1 MSIWFK
7 SYSIKDL
14 NDLNKN
20 TMGENL
26 GIEFLEITND
36 TVVARMPVDSRTVQP
51 FRILHG
57 GASAALAE
65 TLGSVASMMYIDVEK
80 NIPVGLELNINHLRS
95 ETGGFVTG
103 YCKPVHVGRSTHV
116 WGIEIKNEAGKLV
129 AISRLTT
136 MVLERK

>member
-7 SYSIKDL
+7 QYELKDL

-20 TMGENL
+20 TLNENL
-26 GIEFLEITND
+26 GIEFIELTED
-36 TVVARMPVDSRTVQP
+36 TVVAKMPVDSRTVQP

-65 TLGSVASMMYIDVEK
+65 TLGSVAAMMCLNVEK
-80 NIPVGLELNINHLRS
+80 QVPVGLELNINHIKS
-95 ETGGFVTG
+95 ETSGFVIGT
-103 YCKPVHVGRSTHV
+103 CKPIHVGKSTHV

-129 AISRLTT
+129 AMSRLTT
-136 MVLERK
+136 MVLDRK